1 MTATL
6 TPTPIFR
13 GFDNLGLPLAGGL
26 LTTYAA
32 GTTNKQATYVDSTQT
47 TQNTN
52 PIQLNF
58 RGECALWLDP
68 TLSYKFVLTDAFG
81 NQIPGYPVDN
91 IQQPLA
97 TQNQLGII
105 LNPRTA
111 AEIAAGITPTNYG
124 YAPGDVRR
132 YGVVGDNSTND
143 TAAFQAALNAAADGG
158 SLSATGGAV
167 VTIPPGAILSIGNV
181 TFPANVTVKG
191 PQSFVGT
198 MTSNSMSAPYHT
210 MGGQISLASTATIT
224 MEAGSCIDGVLI
236 AQHGLT
242 FPQTGPSSYA
252 GTAITVAGDDV
263 SLKNSMI
270 VGFNQAYSSSGFQR
284 PHISHCLM
292 DNNNG
297 ISISDSSD
305 VGLIFDVHMWPFG
318 TFYSGV
324 TAANLQRSGVAYN
337 LQGGGS
343 ASGASTD
350 CIDCFCFGYDTG
362 FSTGGTGDVGNVFL
376 KCWSDNT
383 ANAYGTG
390 YDVVTGA
397 TDTILLGCQAS
408 GNIQNYF
415 FSNSAGL
422 RTTVTS
428 CNSWGATTHGL
439 LCASGNAS
447 DIIVR
452 GGLFHNNPNCFS
464 YANSGGTGIL
474 DIDSVFVDSSNGV
487 IYNIS
492 VSTTAVK
499 IGQSINYSDI
509 ADGTNPIGT
518 GTNVAVPTIAS
529 ASSLALPL
537 TGMHFIVSGT
547 TSIGSINYG
556 WAGRQVTL
564 YFAGILTLGSSTGAY
579 NNFRLAGNS
588 NRNTVAGSILTLTHN
603 GVQWYEIPSTT

>member
-32 GTTNKQATYVDSTQT
+32 GSTTKQATYVDSTQT

-52 PIQLNF
+52 PIKLNF

-124 YAPGDVRR
+124 YIPGDVRR

-143 TAAFQAALNAAADGG
+143 TAAFQAALNVAAVGG

-167 VTIPPGAILSIGNV
+167 VTLPPGGILFTGNV
-181 TFPANVTVKG
+181 TVPSNVTVKA

-210 MGGQISLASTATIT
+210 MGGQISVAPNATIT
-224 MEAGSCIDGVLI
+224 MEAGSCLDGVLI

-242 FPQTGPSSYA
+242 FPQTGPSNYA

-263 SLKNSMI
+263 SLKNCMI
-270 VGFNQAYSSSGFQR
+270 LGFNQGITYNGFQR

-324 TAANLQRSGVAYN
+324 TAANIQRSGIAYN

-362 FSTGGTGDVGNVFL
+362 FATGGTGDVGNVFL
-376 KCWSDNT
+376 KCWPDNT

-390 YDVVTGA
+390 FDIVTGA
-397 TDTILLGCQAS
+397 TDSMLLGCQAS
-408 GNIQNYF
+408 GNVQNYF
-415 FSNSAGL
+415 FSNSSGL
-422 RTTVTS
+422 RTTVTD
-428 CNSWGATTHGL
+428 CNSWGATTHGF
-439 LCASGNAS
+439 LCASGNAG
-447 DIIVR
+447 DVIVR
-452 GGLFHNNPNCFS
+452 GGLYHNNPNCFT

-474 DIDSVFVDSSNGV
+474 DIDDVVIDSTVGV
-487 IYNIS
+487 AFNVT
-492 VSTTAVK
+492 VSTTAFK
-499 IGQSINYSDI
+499 LGQNISYTNI
-509 ADGTNPIGT
+509 AGGTQLT
-518 GTNVAVPTIAS
+518 GNLTDFNVPSVAS
-529 ASSLALPL
+529 ASTLNLPS
-537 TGMHFIVSGT
+537 TGNDFIVTGT
-547 TSIGSINYG
+547 TGIGSINFGYP
-556 WAGRQVTL
+556 GRQITL
-564 YFAGILTLGSSTGAY
+564 YFSGILTLGSSTSGY
-579 NNFRLAGNS
+579 SNFRLAGNS
-588 NRNTVAGSILTLTHN
+588 NRNTVAGSTLTLRHN
-603 GVQWYEIPSTT
+603 GVQWYEIPSIT